1 MAKTTVLG
9 LQSLARKL
17 KAIPQEAKSEIRKA
31 LEASAEEIVRLAKN
45 LVPVDDG
52 DLQMSISWTWGAAPK
67 GAMVLGNVIGPS
79 DKNDLTITIYAGG
92 GEAFY
97 ARWVEFG
104 TQKMAAQ
111 PFFLPAYRANR
122 KRARARISRGVN
134 KAAKKVASSR

>member
-9 LQSLARKL
+9 LESLRRKL
-17 KAIPQEAKSEIRKA
+17 KAIPQEAKAEIRKA

-67 GAMVLGNVIGPS
+67 GSMVLGSVIGPS

-97 ARWVEFG
+97 ARWIEFG
-104 TQKMAAQ
+104 TQKMSAQ